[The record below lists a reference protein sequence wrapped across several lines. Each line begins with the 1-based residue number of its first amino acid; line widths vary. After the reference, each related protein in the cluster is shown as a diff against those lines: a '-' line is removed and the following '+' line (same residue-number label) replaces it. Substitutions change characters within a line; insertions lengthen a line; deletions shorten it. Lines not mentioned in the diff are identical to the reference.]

1 MLNSGCVAVS
11 GSFWVFVLFDVC
23 EEIDLDD
30 LRKILGTGPPRREPA
45 FKHPAPDYVRF
56 ERAPVIQ
63 NCDPL
68 TLSNG
73 EQFQC
78 RIKYFDYGVISVE
91 LQTDFSSGWDELVR
105 VASRWIAA
113 PEIESLAES
122 LIRTQGA
129 RVVAALDQPYDG
141 EWFSEDY
148 YIIQLLEADGLS
160 SEDLLQ
166 SHGGQI
172 AQIVRGDSQ
181 PLSTSERREALQ
193 SSMSYYPN
201 DLLVVGWVAAL
212 VYDTPEGAAPAIQLL
227 EYANTQLLEFRHY
240 DEILTRVLSHV
251 YKSLERRGGF
261 FRRWGLAREAE
272 RLNTILLDVREL
284 TERTDNSIK
293 FLSDMF
299 YARTYRVTAE
309 KVGVTDY
316 RNLVEEKLKT
326 AGELYQFMVDE
337 FHQARAF
344 VLEVMVVAI
353 LVIEL
358 VHLFSGSRR

>member
-1 MLNSGCVAVS
+1 VILK
-11 GSFWVFVLFDVC
+11 GSFRVFVLFDVC
-23 EEIDLDD
+23 EEIDLDS
-30 LRKILGTGPPRREPA
+30 LRKILGSGPARREPE
-45 FKHPAPDYVRF
+45 FKHPAPEYVRF
-56 ERAPVIQ
+56 ERPPVIQ
-63 NCDPL
+63 ACEPL
-68 TLSNG
+68 TLSTS

-91 LQTDFSSGWDELVR
+91 LRAEFSCDWQDLVR
-105 VASRWIAA
+105 LSSRWIEA
-113 PEIESLAES
+113 PEMEGRAEK
-122 LIRTQGA
+122 LIRAQIN
-129 RVVAALDQPYDG
+129 RVKDSLDQPYKG

-148 YIIQLLEADGLS
+148 YIIQLSDAAGLA
-160 SEDLLQ
+160 SEELLQ
-166 SHGGQI
+166 HHGDSI
-172 AQIVRGDSQ
+172 AQIARGDSQ
-181 PLSTSERREALQ
+181 PLSASERREALQ

-212 VYDTPEGAAPAIQLL
+212 IYDTPEGAAPAIQLL
-227 EYANTQLLEFRHY
+227 EYANAQLLEFRHY
-240 DEILTRVLSHV
+240 DGVLTEVLVHV

-272 RLNTILLDVREL
+272 RLNTLLLDVKEL
-284 TERTDNSIK
+284 AERTDNSIK

-299 YARTYRVTAE
+299 YARSYRVAAD
-309 KVGVTDY
+309 KIGVSDY

-326 AGELYQFMVDE
+326 ASELYQFMVDE

-358 VHLFSGSRR
+358 VHLFNGSSR